1 MTASTERTRS
11 TSLIAGR
18 ILRSICQR
26 RVCASAIAI
35 MLAALHVAA
44 FPQSSNPREIPFE
57 KSSLFG
63 LVLIKV
69 EVNGKLAVLIV
80 DTASNQTIISSE
92 LADVP
97 ARNLDNVVATSKG
110 SGFAGTGVFTKAT
123 LKVGPITWRDHK
135 VVAMDMRAFSKSLGQ
150 KADGLLGMD
159 FFSEFELVVVD
170 LKNHKLILEP

>member
-1 MTASTERTRS
+1 
-11 TSLIAGR
+11 
-18 ILRSICQR
+18 
-26 RVCASAIAI
+26 
-35 MLAALHVAA
+35 MLAAALHVPA

-57 KSSLFG
+57 NSRRFG

-80 DTASNQTIISSE
+80 DTASNHTIISSE

-110 SGFAGTGVFTKAT
+110 SGFAGAGVFTRAT

-159 FFSEFELVVVD
+159 FFSDFERVVVD
-170 LKNHKLILEP
+170 LKNHKLKLEP